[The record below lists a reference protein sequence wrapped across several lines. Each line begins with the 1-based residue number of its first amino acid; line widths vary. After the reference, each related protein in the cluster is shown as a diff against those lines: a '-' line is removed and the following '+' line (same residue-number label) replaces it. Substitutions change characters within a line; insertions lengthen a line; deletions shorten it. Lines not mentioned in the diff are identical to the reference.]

1 MTVTSA
7 GRRLG
12 LASRPAK
19 GLLLFSP
26 PMAALRFAVLA
37 LLLLTPTTLSA
48 RSLDIYFI
56 DVEGGQAT
64 LIVTPAGESL
74 LIDAGYG
81 RDSRDPDRILA
92 AVRDAGVERIDFL
105 LVTHFHND
113 HVGGVP
119 ELATRIPIG
128 TFIDYGDP
136 LGTSY
141 GADRMTLRSFALYEP
156 VRKDRPHLT
165 PQPGE
170 RLPLGGVDATVVS
183 SGGTLLSTPL
193 PGGGQPNAA
202 CANLEHHLEDG
213 TENFRSLGIVL
224 RYGAFS
230 FLDVGDLSGDTLP
243 QLFCPRNLV
252 GEVSVYLIAHHGNYD
267 SDTPAVYSALNPRV
281 AVMNNGPTKGG
292 DPWTFKTV
300 RSRPGIDLW
309 QLHASGNPQAQNSAD
324 DLIANVDGQECEG
337 HWIKL
342 TASDDG
348 SFTITNGRTGQTRTY
363 AAKSGR
369 ESH

>member
-1 MTVTSA
+1 MTATRIV
-7 GRRLG
+7 
-12 LASRPAK
+12 
-19 GLLLFSP
+19 
-26 PMAALRFAVLA
+26 VLA
-37 LLLLTPTTLSA
+37 LLVLTPATLAA

-92 AVRDAGVERIDFL
+92 AVRDAGLERLDVL

-119 ELATRIPIG
+119 ELAARIPIR

-136 LGTSY
+136 LGTPY

-156 VRKDRPHLT
+156 VRKAGLHLT

-170 RLPLGGVDATVVS
+170 RLPLAGVDATVVS

-202 CANLEHHLEDG
+202 CGSLAHHPEDG

-224 RYGAFS
+224 RYGAFG
-230 FLDVGDLSGDTLP
+230 FLDVGDLSGNTLP
-243 QLFCPRNLV
+243 KLFCPQNLV

-267 SDTPAVYSALNPRV
+267 SDASAVYSALNPRV
-281 AVMNNGPTKGG
+281 AVMNNGPAKGG
-292 DPWTFKTV
+292 DPSTFRTV
-300 RSRPGIDLW
+300 RVQPSVDLW
-309 QLHASGNPQAQNSAD
+309 QLHASRHPEAQNSAD
-324 DLIANVDGQECEG
+324 DLIANVDDQEHEG

-348 SFTITNGRTGQTRTY
+348 SFQVTNGRTGHTRTY
-363 AAKSGR
+363 AAESTHGR
-369 ESH
+369 H

>member
-1 MTVTSA
+1 VRI
-7 GRRLG
+7 G
-12 LASRPAK
+12 
-19 GLLLFSP
+19 
-26 PMAALRFAVLA
+26 VLA
-37 LLLLTPTTLSA
+37 LLLLTPATLSA
-48 RSLDIYFI
+48 RTLDIYFI

-74 LIDAGYG
+74 LIDAGYA
-81 RDSRDPDRILA
+81 RDNRDPERILA
-92 AVRDAGVERIDFL
+92 AVRDAGLERLDFL
-105 LVTHFHND
+105 LITHFHND

-128 TFIDYGDP
+128 TFIDYGEP

-156 VRKDRPHLT
+156 VRNGRPHLT
-165 PQPGE
+165 PQPGQH
-170 RLPLGGVDATVVS
+170 LPLAGVDATVVS

-193 PGGGQPNAA
+193 PGGGQPNET
-202 CANLEHHLEDG
+202 CGHLEHHPEDG
-213 TENFRSLGIVL
+213 TENFRSLGFVL

-243 QLFCPRNLV
+243 KLFCPRNLI
-252 GEVSVYLIAHHGNYD
+252 GGVSVYLIAHHGNYD
-267 SDTPAVYSALNPRV
+267 SDSAAVYAALNPRV

-292 DPWTFKTV
+292 DPWTLKTV
-300 RSRPGIDLW
+300 RSRPGVDLW
-309 QLHASGNPQAQNSAD
+309 QLHASKHPQAQNSVD
-324 DLIANVDGQECEG
+324 ELIANLDEQECEG

-342 TASDDG
+342 TANDDG
-348 SFTITNGRTGQTRTY
+348 SFRVTNGRTGQTRTY
-363 AAKSGR
+363 TAESGR

>member
-1 MTVTSA
+1 MTA
-7 GRRLG
+7 RRIV
-12 LASRPAK
+12 
-19 GLLLFSP
+19 
-26 PMAALRFAVLA
+26 VLA

-74 LIDAGYG
+74 LIDAGYA

-92 AVRDAGVERIDFL
+92 AVRDAGLERLDFL
-105 LVTHFHND
+105 LVTHFHSD

-136 LGTSY
+136 LGTPY
-141 GADRMTLRSFALYEP
+141 GADRMTLRNFALYEP
-156 VRKDRPHLT
+156 VRQGRPHLK

-170 RLPLGGVDATVVS
+170 RLPLAGVDATVVS
-183 SGGTLLSTPL
+183 SGGALLSAPL
-193 PGGGQPNAA
+193 PGGGQANAA
-202 CANLEHHLEDG
+202 CENLEHHPEDG
-213 TENFRSLGIVL
+213 TENFRSLGVVL
-224 RYGAFS
+224 RYGAFG
-230 FLDVGDLSGDTLP
+230 FLDVGDLSGNTLP
-243 QLFCPRNLV
+243 KLFCPRNLV

-267 SDTPAVYSALNPRV
+267 SDAAAVYSALNPRV
-281 AVMNNGPTKGG
+281 AVMNNGRTKGG

-300 RSRPGIDLW
+300 RSHPGVDLW
-309 QLHASGNPQAQNSAD
+309 QLHASARPQAQNSAD
-324 DLIANVDGQECEG
+324 DFIANHDDPDQECEG

-348 SFTITNGRTGQTRTY
+348 SFRVTNGRTGQTRTY
-363 AAKSGR
+363 TAESGR
-369 ESH
+369 ERQ